1 MCQLYVHGRNVCMG
15 YLDME
20 EKTVEA
26 FGGPEGKY
34 YHSGDL
40 ARRDERGLLYV
51 EGRIKGIKLISRQ
64 SSN

>member
-1 MCQLYVHGRNVCMG
+1 MG